1 MQDAKWSGYSSTRA
15 LPLQSLHHYVWTVW
29 GVAPEEPTAA
39 IPHGGVCEER
49 EGPPSRLLGHA
60 ASRHESVVE
69 KGLIG
74 SWQAISKC
82 SLPWANGRPIQASK
96 AG

>member
-49 EGPPSRLLGHA
+49 EGQPSRLLGRAVMGRKMPKCALGA
-60 ASRHESVVE
+60 ANYSEH
-69 KGLIG
+69 
-74 SWQAISKC
+74 
-82 SLPWANGRPIQASK
+82 
-96 AG
+96 

>member
-15 LPLQSLHHYVWTVW
+15 LPLPSLHHYVWTVW

-49 EGPPSRLLGHA
+49 EGQPSRLLGRKLPRDK
-60 ASRHESVVE
+60 SLLFGLGVPKRHT
-69 KGLIG
+69 
-74 SWQAISKC
+74 
-82 SLPWANGRPIQASK
+82 
-96 AG
+96 